1 MPDDRPKRPASSS
14 SQGSISDFPTDPTD
28 RDEHPPEKYRRKT
41 VYVRA
46 YLDRSQ
52 LRLLLTFSI
61 VGGRRYPTSSTAVSQ
76 RK

>member
-46 YLDRSQ
+46 YLGIQRHQ
-52 LRLLLTFSI
+52 LRFLNANNVNLSLSFQQ
-61 VGGRRYPTSSTAVSQ
+61 AVTELFF
-76 RK
+76 